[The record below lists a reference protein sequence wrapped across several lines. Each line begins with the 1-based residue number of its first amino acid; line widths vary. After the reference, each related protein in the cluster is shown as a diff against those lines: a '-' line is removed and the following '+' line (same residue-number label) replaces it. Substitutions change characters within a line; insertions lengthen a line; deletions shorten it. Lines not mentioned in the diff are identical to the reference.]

1 MNNQGKTLILGI
13 GNTLLSDE
21 GIGIHVLNHLQQNT
35 TLNGNVEYMDGGT
48 LSFTLADPIQQC
60 DQLIVVDASEL
71 GQQPGFVQVFENAD
85 MDHFVTSGNKKSVHE
100 VGLADVMSISLLSD
114 SLPEKR
120 ALVGIQPQTID
131 WGDDPTP
138 PVQQAI
144 PEACKQIEALV
155 ERWQL

>member
-114 SLPEKR
+114 SLPAKR

-138 PVQQAI
+138 AVQQAI

-155 ERWQL
+155 ERWQQ

>member
-21 GIGIHVLNHLQQNT
+21 GIGIHVLNHLQQKT

-114 SLPEKR
+114 SLPAKR

-138 PVQQAI
+138 AVQQAI

-155 ERWQL
+155 ERWQQ